1 MGLHAI
7 CVARVAREPDALYP
21 DLLFRYRAAD
31 RAGADDGLH
40 RRSSCDAYPPSV
52 AGSTVMIEIALLA
65 IALLVITLTLGVPL
79 PYCFGAALM
88 TMYFLGDVT
97 MKGMMLWG
105 FQQLGNPVLLA
116 IPLFVLA
123 GTIMSESGIAASLL
137 RFVNAFIGAIS
148 GSGLTGIAAIGPL
161 LIPEMEK
168 RGYPREYATALIANS
183 SILGLLIPPSVT
195 MIVYGWVTD
204 TSILACFLATLGPG
218 LLIMT
223 AFSVINMVMSRKFDL
238 VLDDKPSFS
247 ELSGEVARRGF
258 HAFPALLMPV
268 IILGGIYGGVMT
280 PTEAAAVAVI
290 YAVPVGFLIYKGLK
304 WSNFLSAGREAAT
317 AVGAIMMMI
326 LFSMI
331 LSQMFVYESIPQ
343 QLVEGI
349 FSITENKV
357 LLLIMINIL
366 LFLVGMVVNDV
377 TAIILIAPLLLP
389 LMNAIGV
396 SPVQFAAIMGV
407 NTAMGGVT
415 PPYASILYLGARI
428 GQVKVTKVIPPAMKL
443 ILFGYVPVV
452 FLTSLWP
459 DLSLFLPR
467 LFGYDVAP

>member
-1 MGLHAI
+1 
-7 CVARVAREPDALYP
+7 
-21 DLLFRYRAAD
+21 
-31 RAGADDGLH
+31 
-40 RRSSCDAYPPSV
+40 
-52 AGSTVMIEIALLA
+52 MIEVAFLA
-65 IALLVITLTLGVPL
+65 IGVLVLLLTLGVPL
-79 PYCFGAALM
+79 PYCFGGALM
-88 TMYFLGDVT
+88 VMYFVGDVI
-97 MKGMMLWG
+97 MKGNMLWG

-137 RFVNAFIGAIS
+137 RFVNAFIGHIRGGLGVVAAVSCAIIGAIS

-218 LLIMT
+218 LRIMSS
-223 AFSVINMVMSRKFDL
+223 FSVINRWMSRKFNL
-238 VLDDKPSFS
+238 RLDGKPNLS
-247 ELSGEVARRGF
+247 ELAGEVAKRGV
-258 HAFPALLMPV
+258 HAFPALLMPI

-280 PTEAAAVAVI
+280 PTEAAAVSVI
-290 YAVPVGFLIYKGLK
+290 YAIPVGFLIYKGLR
-304 WSNFLSAGREAAT
+304 WDNFLSAGKEAAT

-331 LSQMFVYESIPQ
+331 LSQMFVMESIPQ
-343 QLVEGI
+343 KIVGFI
-349 FSITENKV
+349 FEITQNKLV
-357 LLLIMINIL
+357 LLILINIL

-389 LMNAIGV
+389 LMEAIGV

-428 GQVKVTKVIPPAMKL
+428 GNVKVTKVIPPAMRL
-443 ILFGYVPVV
+443 IILGYVPVV
-452 FLTSLWP
+452 FLTSFWP

-467 LFGYDVAP
+467 LFGY

>member
-1 MGLHAI
+1 
-7 CVARVAREPDALYP
+7 
-21 DLLFRYRAAD
+21 
-31 RAGADDGLH
+31 
-40 RRSSCDAYPPSV
+40 
-52 AGSTVMIEIALLA
+52 MIEVALLA
-65 IALLVITLTLGVPL
+65 VAILIILLTLGVPL
-79 PYCFGAALM
+79 PYCFGGALM
-88 TMYFLGDVT
+88 VMYFVGDVG
-97 MKGMMLWG
+97 MKGNMLWG

-116 IPLFVLA
+116 IPLFILA
-123 GTIMSESGIAASLL
+123 GTIMSVSGIASSLL
-137 RFVNAFIGAIS
+137 RFVNIFVGHLRGGLGVVATISCALIGAIS

-168 RGYPREYATALIANS
+168 QGYPRAYATALIANS
-183 SILGLLIPPSVT
+183 SLLGLLIPPSVT

-223 AFSVINMVMSRKFDL
+223 SFSVVNVWMSRKFPL
-238 VLDDKPSFS
+238 VLEERPKGKAFIA
-247 ELSGEVARRGF
+247 EINNRGLK
-258 HAFPALLMPV
+258 ATPALLMPI

-290 YAVPVGFLIYKGLK
+290 YAIPVGFLIYKGLDVK
-304 WSNFLSAGREAAT
+304 TFLMAGKDAST
-317 AVGAIMMMI
+317 SVGAIMLMI

-331 LSQMFVYESIPQ
+331 LSQMFVFESIPQ
-343 QLVEGI
+343 ALVESI
-349 FSITENKV
+349 FSITDNKV
-357 LLLIMINIL
+357 LLLILINIL

-389 LMNAIGV
+389 LMEALGI
-396 SPVQFAAIMGV
+396 SPIQFAAIMGV

-428 GQVKVTKVIPPAMKL
+428 GNVKVTEVIPPAMLL
-443 ILFGYVPVV
+443 IVTGYLPVV
-452 FLTSLWP
+452 FLTSFWD

-467 LFGYDVAP
+467 FFGY

>member
-1 MGLHAI
+1 
-7 CVARVAREPDALYP
+7 
-21 DLLFRYRAAD
+21 
-31 RAGADDGLH
+31 
-40 RRSSCDAYPPSV
+40 
-52 AGSTVMIEIALLA
+52 MIEIALLA
-65 IALLVITLTLGVPL
+65 IAVLVVTLTLGVPL

-88 TMYFLGDVT
+88 VMYFFGGVT

-105 FQQLGNPVLLA
+105 TQQLGNPVLLA

-123 GTIMSESGIAASLL
+123 GTVMSESGIAASLL
-137 RFVNAFIGAIS
+137 RFVNAFIGHIRGGLGVVAAVSCAVIGAIS

-218 LLIMT
+218 LLIML
-223 AFSVINMVMSRKFDL
+223 AFSVVNLIMSRRFNL
-238 VLDDKPSFS
+238 ILDDKPTFS
-247 ELSGEVARRGF
+247 DLSSEVVKRGV

-290 YAVPVGFLIYKGLK
+290 YAIPVGFLIYKGLK
-304 WSNFLSAGREAAT
+304 LRNFLMASKEAAT

-343 QLVEGI
+343 KLVQGI
-349 FSITENKV
+349 FAITDNKIV
-357 LLLIMINIL
+357 LLVMINIL

-389 LMNAIGV
+389 LMQAIGV

-428 GQVKVTKVIPPAMKL
+428 GNVKVTKVIPPAMKL

>member
-1 MGLHAI
+1 
-7 CVARVAREPDALYP
+7 
-21 DLLFRYRAAD
+21 
-31 RAGADDGLH
+31 
-40 RRSSCDAYPPSV
+40 
-52 AGSTVMIEIALLA
+52 MIEVALLA
-65 IALLVITLTLGVPL
+65 IAVLVLLLTLGVPL
-79 PYCFGAALM
+79 PYCFGGALM
-88 TMYFLGDVT
+88 VMYFIGDVT
-97 MKGMMLWG
+97 MRGNMLWG
-105 FQQLGNPVLLA
+105 MQQLGNPILLA

-137 RFVNAFIGAIS
+137 RFVNAFVGHVRGGLGVVAAVSCAVIGAIS

-161 LIPEMEK
+161 LIPEMAR
-168 RGYPREYATALIANS
+168 RGYPRAYATALIANS

-218 LLIMT
+218 LLIMFN
-223 AFSVINMVMSRKFDL
+223 FSVVNLWMSRKFKL
-238 VLDDKPSFS
+238 QLDDKPSLA

-258 HAFPALLMPV
+258 TATPALLMPV
-268 IILGGIYGGVMT
+268 IILGGIYGGIMT

-304 WSNFLSAGREAAT
+304 WENFLGAGKEAAT
-317 AVGAIMMMI
+317 AVGAILLMI

-331 LSQMFVYESIPQ
+331 LSQMFVMESIPQ
-343 QLVEGI
+343 QLVGSI
-349 FSITENKV
+349 FEITENKIV
-357 LLLIMINIL
+357 LLILINIL

-389 LMNAIGV
+389 LMEAIGV

-428 GQVKVTKVIPPAMKL
+428 GNVKVTQVIPPAMIL
-443 ILFGYVPVV
+443 IATCYVPVV

-459 DLSLFLPR
+459 DLSLFLPT
-467 LFGYDVAP
+467 LFGY

>member
-1 MGLHAI
+1 
-7 CVARVAREPDALYP
+7 
-21 DLLFRYRAAD
+21 
-31 RAGADDGLH
+31 
-40 RRSSCDAYPPSV
+40 
-52 AGSTVMIEIALLA
+52 MIEIALLA
-65 IALLVITLTLGVPL
+65 IAILVITLTLGVPL

-88 TMYFLGDVT
+88 VMYFVGDVT

-105 FQQLGNPVLLA
+105 SQQLGNPVLLA

-123 GTIMSESGIAASLL
+123 GTIMSESGIAAALL
-137 RFVNAFIGAIS
+137 RFVNVFVGHVRGGLGVVAAVSCAIIGAIS

-204 TSILACFLATLGPG
+204 TSILACFLATTGPG
-218 LLIMT
+218 LLIM
-223 AFSVINMVMSRKFDL
+223 FNFCGVNLWMSRKFDL
-238 VLDDKPSFS
+238 VLDDKPSFK
-247 ELSGEVARRGF
+247 ELSGEVARRGVY
-258 HAFPALLMPV
+258 ATPALLMP
-268 IILGGIYGGVMT
+268 IMILGGIYGGVMT
-280 PTEAAAVAVI
+280 PTEAAALSVI
-290 YAVPVGFLIYKGLK
+290 YAIPVGFLVYKGLK
-304 WSNFLSAGREAAT
+304 WSNFMSAGKEAAT
-317 AVGAIMMMI
+317 AVGAIMLMI

-331 LSQMFVYESIPQ
+331 LSQMFVFEGIPQ
-343 QLVEGI
+343 LIVSSI
-349 FSITENKV
+349 FEITENKV
-357 LLLIMINIL
+357 VLLILINIM
-366 LFLVGMVVNDV
+366 LFLVGMVVNDI

-428 GQVKVTKVIPPAMKL
+428 GKVKVTKVIKPAMIL
-443 ILFGYVPVV
+443 IVTGYVPVV
-452 FLTSLWP
+452 FLVSLWP
-459 DLSLFLPR
+459 DLSLYLPR
-467 LFGYDVAP
+467 LFGY